1 MTEDGVLEGFYC
13 GVDWEGIQR
22 QRIERIEGL
31 GEVEK
36 VEKGLEKVEKSDFE
50 RGEKGLGMGDC
61 ETVGSLRKTQ
71 YTVSVGGY
79 FQPGEGEKE

>member
-1 MTEDGVLEGFYC
+1 MTEDGVLEGFYYR
-13 GVDWEGIQR
+13 VDWEGIKR

-31 GEVEK
+31 GERLERLGEVEK
-36 VEKGLEKVEKSDFE
+36 
-50 RGEKGLGMGDC
+50 GEKGLGMGDC